1 MIRFAMLGSGSK
13 GNATLVEAG
22 GVRVLVDCGFAVRE
36 VESRCARLGFDVAS
50 LDAILVTHEH
60 GDHLGGVARLARA
73 YELPV
78 YLSRGTYAAWT
89 DKDVPEASYISP
101 HEAFHIGA
109 LTVRP
114 FPVPHD
120 AREPCHFAF
129 EHAGRKL
136 GVVSD
141 LGSITSHVRYV
152 LRDCDALLLETNH
165 DPEMLANGP
174 YPPRL
179 KQRVGGNLGHLSNAQ
194 AASLVR
200 GIERERLQH
209 LVLTHLSEKNNLP
222 ELARNTICEALEDD
236 PAWCLCADQQ
246 LGLSWREIA

>member
-22 GVRVLVDCGFAVRE
+22 GVRLLVDCGFAVKE

-60 GDHLGGVARLARA
+60 SDHLGGVARLARA

-78 YLSRGTYAAWT
+78 YLSRGTYAAWA
-89 DKDVPEASYISP
+89 DREVPEASYISP

-109 LTVRP
+109 LTIRP

-129 EHAGRKL
+129 EHGGRKL

-141 LGSITSHVRYV
+141 LGGITPHVRYV
-152 LRDCDALLLETNH
+152 LKDCDALLLETNH
-165 DPEMLANGP
+165 DVDMLANGP

-179 KQRVGGNLGHLSNAQ
+179 KQRVGGGLGHLSNAQ
-194 AASLVR
+194 AAGLLASVQ
-200 GIERERLQH
+200 RERLQH
-209 LVLTHLSEKNNLP
+209 LVLTHLSEKNNTP
-222 ELARNTICEALEDD
+222 DLALGAVREVLEAAPD
-236 PAWCLCADQQ
+236 WCLCADQE

>member
-1 MIRFAMLGSGSK
+1 MRFAMLGSGSK

-22 GVRVLVDCGFAVRE
+22 GVRVLVDCGFPVRE
-36 VESRCARLGFDVAS
+36 VEARCARLGFDLAS
-50 LDAILVTHEH
+50 LDGILVTHEH

-73 YELPV
+73 YNVPV
-78 YLSRGTYAAWT
+78 YLSRGTYAAWM

-109 LTVRP
+109 LTIRP

-129 EHAGRKL
+129 EYGGRKL

-141 LGSITSHVRYV
+141 LGGITPHVRWV
-152 LRDCDALLLETNH
+152 LKDCDALLLETNH
-165 DPEMLANGP
+165 DVRMLAEGP

-179 KQRVGGNLGHLSNAQ
+179 KQRVGGGLGHLSNAQ
-194 AASLVR
+194 AAGLVR
-200 GIERERLQH
+200 QVERQRLQH
-209 LVLTHLSEKNNLP
+209 LVLTHLSEKNNTP
-222 ELARNTICEALEDD
+222 ALALAAIREALEEAPD
-236 PAWCLCADQQ
+236 WCLCADQEQ
-246 LGLSWREIA
+246 GLAWREIA